1 MLALLPASSV
11 AGEALFGTVSM
22 ACLLP
27 QRARGHLPKVL
38 IVHLHCNT

>member
-11 AGEALFGTVSM
+11 AGQALLGTVSM

-27 QRARGHLPKVL
+27 QWARGHLPQRS
-38 IVHLHCNT
+38 